1 MSKARILLTGVTG
14 QLGSTLAPML
24 SPFAEVIAPDRA
36 ELDLA
41 NPEQI
46 ESLVTVF
53 KPDLI
58 FNAAAYTA
66 VDKAEQEPELAHA
79 INVAAPEAL
88 AEAAKHCGA
97 RMIHVSTDYVFDG
110 QSPEPYRE
118 QDPTGPI
125 NVYGQTKLDG
135 ELAVLKH
142 LPDAVVVRVAWLYH
156 IRGQNFF
163 LTMLRLAQSHPSLR
177 VVHDQIGAPTY
188 VPHLANALAQLT
200 QLKLSGHNEGGV
212 YHLPAGGQASWYE
225 FAQSIF
231 DLKQKQG
238 GFTAPDVTGIPS
250 SEYPTP
256 AQRPQYSR
264 LDGGRIQERFGISLP
279 DWETQL
285 EAAIHDHGASL

>member
-24 SPFAEVIAPDRA
+24 SPFADVIAPERA

-46 ESLVTVF
+46 ESLVTVL

-66 VDKAEQEPELAHA
+66 VDKAEQEPELTHA
-79 INVAAPEAL
+79 INAAAPEAL
-88 AEAAKHCGA
+88 AKAAKHCGA

-110 QSPEPYRE
+110 QSPVAYRE

-156 IRGQNFF
+156 IRGHNFF
-163 LTMLRLAQSHPSLR
+163 LTMLRLAQSHAALR
-177 VVHDQIGAPTY
+177 VVNDQIGSPTY

-200 QLKLSGHNEGGV
+200 QLKLAGHNEGGV
-212 YHLPAGGQASWYE
+212 YHLPAGGDTSWYG
-225 FAQSIF
+225 FAKSIF
-231 DLKQKQG
+231 DLKQKHG
-238 GFTAPDVTGIPS
+238 GFTAPEVTGIPS

-256 AQRPQYSR
+256 ARRPENSL
-264 LDGGRIQERFGISLP
+264 LDGRLIQEVFGISLP
-279 DWETQL
+279 DWHSQL
-285 EAAIHDHGASL
+285 EVAIRDHGVSR

>member
-1 MSKARILLTGVTG
+1 VSKARILLTGVTG

-24 SPFAEVIAPDRA
+24 SHFAEVIAPERA

-46 ESLVTVF
+46 ESLVAVF

-79 INVAAPEAL
+79 INATAPEVL
-88 AEAAKHCGA
+88 AKAAKHCGS
-97 RMIHVSTDYVFDG
+97 RMIHMSTDYVFDG
-110 QSPEPYRE
+110 QSAVPYGE

-135 ELAVLKH
+135 ELSVLKH
-142 LPDAVVVRVAWLYH
+142 LPDAVVVRAAWLYH

-163 LTMLRLAQSHPSLR
+163 LTMLRLAQSHPLLR
-177 VVHDQIGAPTY
+177 VVDDQIGAPTY

-200 QLKLSGHNEGGV
+200 QLKLAGDSEGGV
-212 YHLPAGGQASWYE
+212 YHLPAGGTTSWYG

-231 DLKQKQG
+231 DLKQQQG
-238 GFTAPDVTGIPS
+238 GFTAPEVTGIPS

-256 AQRPQYSR
+256 AQRPQYSQ
-264 LDGGRIQERFGISLP
+264 LDGGLIQETFGITLP
-279 DWETQL
+279 SWQAQL
-285 EAAIHDHGASL
+285 EAAIRDHDASL